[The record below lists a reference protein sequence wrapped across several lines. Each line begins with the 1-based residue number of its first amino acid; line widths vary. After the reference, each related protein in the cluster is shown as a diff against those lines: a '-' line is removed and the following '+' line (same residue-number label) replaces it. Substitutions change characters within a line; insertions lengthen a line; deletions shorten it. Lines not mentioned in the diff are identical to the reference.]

1 MNSIKSLG
9 LEKALELYFI
19 VQPHIPKD
27 KNLTIADACS
37 QIFQAMS
44 GREVVS
50 CITILTGL
58 DKTEIIERDSI
69 EYFVA
74 FVKGMTDNNTLFMQ
88 EFFSKIGFID

>member
-19 VQPHIPKD
+19 VQPYIPKD

-37 QIFQAMS
+37 QIFQSMS

-58 DKTEIIERDSI
+58 DKTEIIKGDAI
-69 EYFVA
+69 EYFVS
-74 FVKGMTDNNTLFMQ
+74 FIEGMTSNNILFMQ
-88 EFFSKIGFID
+88 EFFSKIGFIE

>member
-58 DKTEIIERDSI
+58 DKTEIIKANALDYYVLIVNGLE
-69 EYFVA
+69 
-74 FVKGMTDNNTLFMQ
+74 DNNILFMQ

>member
-19 VQPHIPKD
+19 VQPYIPKD

-58 DKTEIIERDSI
+58 DKTEIIKANALD
-69 EYFVA
+69 YYVA
-74 FVKGMTDNNTLFMQ
+74 IVNGLKDNNILFMQ